1 MFLRLDRS
9 SGSIGIMDRK
19 GKHIVITA
27 IALTA
32 ISIVFAQGPVAQ
44 DPSYH
49 LFADQR
55 TILGIPNG
63 MNVLSNMAF
72 ILVGAWG
79 VVSLFPLIK
88 QGGMTTL
95 LLEYLLFFCGVFL
108 SGIGSCLYH
117 YQPGNAS
124 LVWDRLPMTMA
135 FMAFLSSMIS
145 ERIDRRAGA
154 LLLAPLLAAGVF
166 SVLSWAWSE
175 SAGQGD
181 LRLYIVVQFLP
192 LILLPMI
199 LVLYKAPR
207 SYSIPVWSLAALYVL
222 SKVLEHFDQSVYAMT
237 GFVSGHTLKHVL
249 AAAGTGCIVKMLY
262 DRKEAFA
269 DPLHGRTS
277 QRAG

>member
-1 MFLRLDRS
+1 MTKKNIILA
-9 SGSIGIMDRK
+9 G
-19 GKHIVITA
+19 
-27 IALTA
+27 IALTV

-72 ILVGAWG
+72 MLTGAWG
-79 VVSLFPLIK
+79 IVFLLVLLK
-88 QGGMTTL
+88 QGGMTVL
-95 LLEYLLFFCGVFL
+95 LLEYFLFFCGVFL
-108 SGIGSCLYH
+108 SGIGSCFYH

-154 LLLAPLLAAGVF
+154 IVLAPLLATGAF
-166 SVLSWAWSE
+166 SVLYWAWSE
-175 SAGQGD
+175 SAGHGD

-192 LILLPMI
+192 LILLPVI
-199 LVLYKAPR
+199 LILFRAPR

-262 DRKEAFA
+262 DRKEAFM
-269 DPLHGRTS
+269 DPLHDSTS
-277 QRAG
+277 QGAR